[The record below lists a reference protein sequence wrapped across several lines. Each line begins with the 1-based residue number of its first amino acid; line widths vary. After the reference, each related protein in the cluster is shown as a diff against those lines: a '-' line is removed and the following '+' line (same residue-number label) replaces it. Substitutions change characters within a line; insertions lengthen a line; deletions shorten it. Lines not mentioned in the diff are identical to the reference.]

1 MNTPPPLL
9 TSPKKFNFPLWSVA
23 CCAAG
28 FLFAAVI
35 GLAEGSN
42 IWPLGAVFGGL
53 VGLIIGVIFGVILK
67 LIKVPMKYAWCFL
80 GVLVLL
86 AFSIRVYI
94 KYYHIADYGNIV
106 EASIVE
112 CETSSFLFTPPWRNG
127 EERRE
132 INGIDLTLNVTR
144 ERKLGKYEDGRIKV
158 YEWRLANYKKTYLM
172 EEAKCETMTPGK
184 VIFMRTRDYGLDY
197 GYVHRIH
204 WNMNTISR
212 DERFIVDR

>member
-1 MNTPPPLL
+1 MNTPPPLP

-86 AFSIRVYI
+86 AFSIRIYI
-94 KYYHIADYGNIV
+94 KYYRISDYGKIV

-132 INGIDLTLNVTR
+132 LNGIDLTLNVTS
-144 ERKLGKYEDGRIKV
+144 ERKLGTYEDGRIKV
-158 YEWRLANYKKTYLM
+158 YEWRLADYQKTYFM
-172 EEAKCETMTPGK
+172 QEAKCETMTPGK
-184 VIFMRTRDYGLDY
+184 VIFMRTRDDGLDY
-197 GYVHRIH
+197 EYVHRID
-204 WNMNTISR
+204 WNENTISR
-212 DERFIVDR
+212 DGRFIIDR